1 MTGKRAPI
9 SPKKP
14 EHPILSVN
22 PLVEPKGFFD
32 YPVFTDDGRIIE
44 FRRFYTENL
53 MPSSGVLTN
62 LLKEQAEQAPPNYY
76 ST

>member
-1 MTGKRAPI
+1 MTGKRAPT

-32 YPVFTDDGRIIE
+32 YPVFTNDGRIIE
-44 FRRFYTENL
+44 FKRC
-53 MPSSGVLTN
+53 
-62 LLKEQAEQAPPNYY
+62 YY
-76 ST
+76 SYN